1 LRKYGDRV
9 ADLNVAAFGGGDA
22 GGGDVCEQHYLL
34 VTQIIWNGREIRL
47 RERYQHVFDLRSVD
61 GVAEPPASD
70 GAAALR

>member
-1 LRKYGDRV
+1 M
-9 ADLNVAAFGGGDA
+9 AAFGGGDA

-47 RERYQHVFDLRSVD
+47 RVRHQHVFGLRSVD
-61 GVAEPPASD
+61 RVTEPPASD